1 MNRDDVAKGRAER
14 LTEGDRRLYESFR
27 SLGMS
32 PAAALSAT
40 AGRGGSLSSS
50 DPVERMAESFEG
62 LGLSPDGARIAA
74 VGRRESE
81 YGLREAL
88 SASDEQDD
96 ANRPTG
102 GSGADTADGQR
113 LLDLMD
119 EGHSVSE
126 AQAIIERGGS
136 APRRE
141 ASGSRHRVKLAE
153 RVATLERERGLP
165 FLDALHEAEREM
177 RTGAA

>member
-14 LTEGDRRLYESFR
+14 LTENDRRLYESFR

-40 AGRGGSLSSS
+40 AGRDGSLSSS
-50 DPVERMAESFEG
+50 DPVERMAESFERI
-62 LGLSPDGARIAA
+62 GLSPDGARIAA
-74 VGRRESE
+74 VGRRETE
-81 YGLREAL
+81 YALRETL

-102 GSGADTADGQR
+102 GSGADTDGQR
-113 LLDLMD
+113 LLDLMA

-136 APRRE
+136 VPRRE
-141 ASGSRHRVKLAE
+141 ASSDRDRVKLTE

-177 RTGAA
+177 RMGTA